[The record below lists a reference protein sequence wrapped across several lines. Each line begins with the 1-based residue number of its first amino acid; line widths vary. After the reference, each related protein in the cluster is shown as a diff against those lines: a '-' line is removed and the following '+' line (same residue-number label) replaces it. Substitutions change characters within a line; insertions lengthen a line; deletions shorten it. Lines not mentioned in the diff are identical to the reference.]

1 MENRTMHGLKHLE
14 DTKYVRI
21 LILNEIVSELSSR
34 KEIRYRIHSV
44 SESSKSSYSVGGPV
58 GRGYYI

>member
-21 LILNEIVSELSSR
+21 LIRNEIVLELSSR
-34 KEIRYRIHSV
+34 KEICYRIHNV
-44 SESSKSSYSVGGPV
+44 SESSKSSCSVWGPV
-58 GRGYYI
+58 GQGYSI